1 MDCHPPTPLAFAE
14 VIVEWYRLHGDKD
27 LPWRTTSDPWA
38 ALVAALLLRKTT
50 VRQVVRVYGEFLRR
64 WPSPRELAGAA
75 VEEVEEVLRPLGM
88 ERVRARLFKR
98 LAEELLSKYGGEV
111 PLSLDKL
118 RELPGVGDYAAREVL
133 VAVAGAA
140 EPLLDRNAARV
151 LERVFGVK
159 SRRQRPHTDPEL
171 WEFAKRL
178 VPPESPREYN
188 FGLLDFARKICTARN
203 PRCGTCPL
211 ASCCRYYAGR
221 GAPSAPSIS
230 KAGEVDFKD

>member
-1 MDCHPPTPLAFAE
+1 MDCHPPAPLAFAE
-14 VIVEWYRLHGDKD
+14 VIAEWYRLHGDKD
-27 LPWRTTSDPWA
+27 LPWRNTSDPWA
-38 ALVAALLLRKTT
+38 VLVAALLLRKTT
-50 VRQVVRVYGEFLRR
+50 VRQVLGVCGEFLRR

-88 ERVRARLFKR
+88 ERASLFKR
-98 LAEELLSKYGGEV
+98 LAEELLSKYDGEV

-118 RELPGVGDYAAREVL
+118 RGLPGVGDYAAREVL

-151 LERVFGVK
+151 LERVFGVR

-188 FGLLDFARKICTARN
+188 FGLLDFARRICTARS
-203 PRCGTCPL
+203 PRCGACPL
-211 ASCCRYYAGR
+211 ASCCRYYASG
-221 GAPSAPSIS
+221 GAPSAKHI
-230 KAGEVDFKD
+230 KR

>member
-1 MDCHPPTPLAFAE
+1 MECRPASPRSFAT
-14 VIVEWYRLHGDKD
+14 VMVEWYRLHGDKD
-27 LPWRTTSDPWA
+27 LPWRATSDPWA
-38 ALVAALLLRKTT
+38 VLVAALLLRKTA
-50 VRQVVRVYGEFLRR
+50 VRQVVGVFGEFLRR

-88 ERVRARLFKR
+88 EKVRARLFKR

-111 PLSLDKL
+111 PLSLDELK
-118 RELPGVGDYAAREVL
+118 ELPGVGDYAAREVL

-151 LERVFGVK
+151 LERVFGVR
-159 SRRQRPHTDPEL
+159 SRRQRPHTDPAL

-188 FGLLDFARKICTARN
+188 FGLLDFARKICTARS
-203 PRCGTCPL
+203 PRCETCPL

-221 GAPSAPSIS
+221 GAPSAPSVF
-230 KAGEVDFKD
+230 KANRS

>member
-1 MDCHPPTPLAFAE
+1 MECRPPAPLAFAE
-14 VIVEWYRLHGDKD
+14 AIVEWYRLHGDKN

-38 ALVAALLLRKTT
+38 VLVAALLLRKTT
-50 VRQVVRVYGEFLRR
+50 VRQVVGVYGEFLRR
-64 WPSPRELAGAA
+64 WPSPRELAGVA
-75 VEEVEEVLRPLGM
+75 VEEVEEELRPLGM

-118 RELPGVGDYAAREVL
+118 RGLPGVGDYAAREVL

-140 EPLLDRNAARV
+140 EPLFDRNAARV

-159 SRRQRPHTDPEL
+159 SRRRRPHTDPEL

-203 PRCGTCPL
+203 PKCTSCPL
-211 ASCCRYYAGR
+211 RSRCMYFCAWQR
-221 GAPSAPSIS
+221 
-230 KAGEVDFKD
+230 

>member
-1 MDCHPPTPLAFAE
+1 MECRPASPRPFAT
-14 VIVEWYRLHGDKD
+14 VMVEWYRLHGDKD
-27 LPWRTTSDPWA
+27 LPWRATSDPWA
-38 ALVAALLLRKTT
+38 VLVAALLLRKTT
-50 VRQVVRVYGEFLRR
+50 VRQVVGVYGDFLRR

-88 ERVRARLFKR
+88 EKVRARLFKR

-111 PLSLDKL
+111 PLSLDELK
-118 RELPGVGDYAAREVL
+118 ELPGVGDYAAREVL

-151 LERVFGVK
+151 LERVFGVR
-159 SRRQRPHTDPEL
+159 SRRQRPHTDPAL

-188 FGLLDFARKICTARN
+188 FGLLDFARKICTARS
-203 PRCGTCPL
+203 PRCEICPL

-221 GAPSAPSIS
+221 GAPSAPSVF
-230 KAGEVDFKD
+230 KANRS

>member
-1 MDCHPPTPLAFAE
+1 MDCRPSAPLAFAE

-38 ALVAALLLRKTT
+38 VLVAALLLRKTT
-50 VRQVVRVYGEFLRR
+50 VRQVVGVYGEFLRR

-118 RELPGVGDYAAREVL
+118 RGLPGVGDYAAREVL

-140 EPLLDRNAARV
+140 EPLFDRNAARV
-151 LERVFGVK
+151 LERVFGVR

-188 FGLLDFARKICTARN
+188 FGLLDFARRICTARS
-203 PRCGTCPL
+203 PRCGACPL
-211 ASCCRYYAGR
+211 ASCCRYYASG
-221 GAPSAPSIS
+221 GAPSAKHI
-230 KAGEVDFKD
+230 KR

>member
-1 MDCHPPTPLAFAE
+1 MECRPASPRSFAT
-14 VIVEWYRLHGDKD
+14 VMVEWYRLHGDKD
-27 LPWRTTSDPWA
+27 LPWRATSDPWA
-38 ALVAALLLRKTT
+38 VLVAALLLRKTT
-50 VRQVVRVYGEFLRR
+50 VRQVVGVFGEFLRR

-88 ERVRARLFKR
+88 EKVRARLFKR

-111 PLSLDKL
+111 PLSLDELK
-118 RELPGVGDYAAREVL
+118 ELPGVGDYAAREVL

-151 LERVFGVK
+151 LERVFGVR
-159 SRRQRPHTDPEL
+159 SRRQRPHTDPAL

-188 FGLLDFARKICTARN
+188 FGLLDFARKICTARS
-203 PRCGTCPL
+203 PRCETCPL

-221 GAPSAPSIS
+221 GAPSAPSVF
-230 KAGEVDFKD
+230 KANRS